1 MEKTFDASLDRFSS
15 LKEEQDDKKRQ
26 RETLVASKAALD
38 EDLASMN
45 AQVQEKEDELQQ
57 IMGAKRVALGAKV
70 LPSEG
75 IASPRRALL
84 FRSTAKRLNWQSASR
99 PSRLIYRSSNRVA

>member
-1 MEKTFDASLDRFSS
+1 MNTFLS
-15 LKEEQDDKKRQ
+15 LKEEQDSKKRQ
-26 RETLVASKAALD
+26 RETLVASKTALD

-70 LPSEG
+70 PQSET
-75 IASPRRALL
+75 ISSSERSSL
-84 FRSTAKRLNWQSASR
+84 FRSTVKRLNWQSASK
-99 PSRLIYRSSNRVA
+99 PSRSISRSSNRVA